1 MAEDFRNGL
10 MELRQF
16 TADLEVRLADVEK
29 QLAKLVRGEVQE
41 LIGHRDVS
49 GTMTLRPYGED
60 KTK

>member
-1 MAEDFRNGL
+1 